1 MKEFHAKKWLNE
13 EFKKYD
19 MCLQQQGGGTQEIVM
34 TLFCN
39 TDVSSMSLFDFVFD
53 VEWTAIP
60 QTHSFRFCY
69 DQLRLIC
76 GAVDELN
83 RQHDM
88 EMNV

>member
-19 MCLQQQGGGTQEIVM
+19 MWLQQQGGGW
-34 TLFCN
+34 TLMVNTRVN
-39 TDVSSMSLFDFVFD
+39 TDVSAMSLFDFVFN

-60 QTHSFRFCY
+60 QTRSFRFCY

-76 GAVDELN
+76 STVDELN

>member
-13 EFKKYD
+13 EFKKHD
-19 MCLQQQGGGTQEIVM
+19 MWIEHLGSKI
-34 TLFCN
+34 TLMVK
-39 TDVSSMSLFDFVFD
+39 TDVSAMSVIGFVFED
-53 VEWTAIP
+53 WQWVAIP
-60 QTHSFRFCY
+60 KTLSFKFCY

-76 GAVDELN
+76 GTVDELN